1 MFRFYQKEVDLFTDI
16 CDWHV
21 KVSGWSYE
29 REVMTGEKRNTSG
42 IHEMVTIRSVW
53 ITRGL
58 DTDIWENQEVSVL
71 SWVNSRKWC
80 TGQARGRPKDR
91 QSCNSTLT
99 AKEQGH
105 HPPMAIILNNKTWL
119 HRMRCKH
126 WSLTDTQ
133 RRIWNSAIYTI
144 ETWVMSRDPIQRK
157 SKQGNKTID

>member
-16 CDWHV
+16 CDSHV

-71 SWVNSRKWC
+71 S
-80 TGQARGRPKDR
+80 
-91 QSCNSTLT
+91 
-99 AKEQGH
+99 
-105 HPPMAIILNNKTWL
+105 
-119 HRMRCKH
+119 
-126 WSLTDTQ
+126 
-133 RRIWNSAIYTI
+133 
-144 ETWVMSRDPIQRK
+144 
-157 SKQGNKTID
+157 